1 MEMRKGNCGTV
12 KQMMSELL
20 SGVLCKQ
27 QSLHNEQEE
36 WNSARDTVKDINLQQ
51 QQGNEENGNPD
62 NNDQILCL
70 DVGGTKI
77 HISQSKLRRSA
88 GGVSDSMLGVWLSGD
103 WEWSIEKE
111 EEDGMIFIDRDGS
124 VFQQGGV
131 LDFLRDGNRHVLF
144 DEQQTPK
151 HWWWNCLSS
160 AERKLQVRSWLLSL
174 HKESVY
180 FGLSSLSTWC
190 EEHQQL
196 LDKKPVFTHHGTHRG
211 P

>member
-111 EEDGMIFIDRDGS
+111 EEDGLIFIDRDGS

-131 LDFLRDGNRHVLF
+131 LDFLRDGNRHLLF
-144 DEQQTPK
+144 DEQQTPE
-151 HWWWNCLSS
+151 HWWRQCFLSS
-160 AERKLQVRSWLLSL
+160 PESESRIRSWLCSL
-174 HKESVY
+174 H
-180 FGLSSLSTWC
+180 
-190 EEHQQL
+190 
-196 LDKKPVFTHHGTHRG
+196 
-211 P
+211 